1 MSSSTFTLIGL
12 KNYMDYFEHDIFQ
25 NMTLPEG
32 IDKED
37 CINNILLTC
46 GDNELLYPDGQ
57 FMIDAIGLW
66 STKWYRT
73 FEKWVTVLNQ
83 EYNPLENTDRHEDWS
98 DSLSE
103 SYSESELNSLSSFN
117 STSESMNTSTS
128 VSMSESNQSST
139 SESNNAS
146 ASDSSYNS
154 NSNESDVSAF
164 NDSSFSH
171 DSAAKLNGNANSVS
185 NSKGNGLTQTN
196 GNNIHAENNNELS
209 ARLQGEKFDETN
221 HKKLQNQRI
230 QRTGH
235 KGYIHGNIGTMT
247 TQYLL
252 REELETQRFNL
263 LDEIAIIFARE
274 FTLAL

>member
-103 SYSESELNSLSSFN
+103 S
-117 STSESMNTSTS
+117 MNTSTS
-128 VSMSESNQSST
+128 VSMSESNQTST

-185 NSKGNGLTQTN
+185 DSKGNGLTQTN

-221 HKKLQNQRI
+221 HKNLQNQRI